1 MSQQTPERAYGV
13 LSSILVRGIGGLDR
27 VVRLVYTRSYHI
39 DTRVHDFFHA
49 GSFIILNH
57 QNL

>member
-13 LSSILVRGIGGLDR
+13 LSSILVRGIEGLDR
-27 VVRLVYTRSYHI
+27 VVRLVYTRSYHV

-57 QNL
+57 